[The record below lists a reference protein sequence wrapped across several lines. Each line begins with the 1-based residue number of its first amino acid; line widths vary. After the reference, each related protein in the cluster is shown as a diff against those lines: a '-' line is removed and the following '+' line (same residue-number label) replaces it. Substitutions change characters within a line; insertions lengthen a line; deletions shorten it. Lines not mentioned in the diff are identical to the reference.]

1 MTYTIIYKEEIMAPK
16 KKAGLGKGLDA
27 LFIDNST
34 EENSDK
40 LVNINDIEPKRDQ
53 PRKYFDEE
61 ALKELADSIAMH
73 GVIQPLLVRPLS
85 DGGYQLIAGERRWRA
100 SRMAGLTQVPVVVR
114 EMTDEEAMELALIEN
129 LQREDLNPIE
139 EAEGFKLLMDT
150 YSFTQEQAAEKVGK
164 SRPAVANALRL
175 LALPQEVLDMVKEGI
190 ISSGHARTLLPLS
203 DEKLIIK
210 LAVEIS
216 QKELSVRETEKIVKT
231 LLKPKSENAKKKS
244 KRDPYYDECEIAIR
258 EELGRK
264 AKINVSRG
272 NKGSIEIEF
281 FSKEDLQS
289 ILSALAGN

>member
-1 MTYTIIYKEEIMAPK
+1 MASK

-34 EENSDK
+34 EENGDK
-40 LVNINDIEPKRDQ
+40 LVNINDIEPNRDQ
-53 PRKYFDEE
+53 PRKFFDEE

-100 SRMAGLTQVPVVVR
+100 SRMAGLNQVPVVVK

-150 YSFTQEQAAEKVGK
+150 YSFTQEQAAERVGK

-175 LALPQEVLDMVKEGI
+175 LSLPEAVLDMVKQGI
-190 ISSGHARTLLPLS
+190 ISSGHARTLIPLT

-210 LAVEIS
+210 LAEEIS
-216 QKELSVRETEKIVKT
+216 QKELSVRETERIVKT
-231 LLKPKSENAKKKS
+231 LLKPKSEIVKKKS

-289 ILSALAGN
+289 ILEALAK

>member
-1 MTYTIIYKEEIMAPK
+1 MAPK

-34 EENSDK
+34 EENGDK

-53 PRKYFDEE
+53 PRKHFDEE

-114 EMTDEEAMELALIEN
+114 EMTDMEAMELALIEN

-139 EAEGFKLLMDT
+139 EAEGYKLLMDT

-164 SRPAVANALRL
+164 SRPAVANAMRL
-175 LALPQEVLDMVKEGI
+175 LVLPQEVLDMVKQGL

-210 LAVEIS
+210 LAEEIS
-216 QKELSVRETEKIVKT
+216 QKELSVRETERIVKT
-231 LLKPKSENAKKKS
+231 LLKPKSENTKKKS

-281 FSKEDLQS
+281 FSKDDLRS
-289 ILSALAGN
+289 ILEALAGN

>member
-1 MTYTIIYKEEIMAPK
+1 MAPK

-34 EENSDK
+34 EENGDK
-40 LVNINDIEPKRDQ
+40 LVNINDIEPNRDQ
-53 PRKYFDEE
+53 PRKFFDEE

-100 SRMAGLTQVPVVVR
+100 SRLAGLSQVPVVVK

-175 LALPQEVLDMVKEGI
+175 LSLPQAVLDMVKQGI
-190 ISSGHARTLLPLS
+190 ISSGHARTLIPLT
-203 DEKLIIK
+203 DENLIIK
-210 LAVEIS
+210 LAEEIS

-231 LLKPKSENAKKKS
+231 LLKPKNEIVKKKS

-289 ILSALAGN
+289 ILEAFAK

>member
-1 MTYTIIYKEEIMAPK
+1 MAPK

-34 EENSDK
+34 EENGDK

-100 SRMAGLTQVPVVVR
+100 SRMAGLSQVPVVVK

-175 LALPQEVLDMVKEGI
+175 LSLPQAVLDMVKQGL
-190 ISSGHARTLLPLS
+190 ISSGHARTLIPLT

-210 LAVEIS
+210 LAEEIS
-216 QKELSVRETEKIVKT
+216 QKELSVRETERIVKT
-231 LLKPKSENAKKKS
+231 LLKPKNEIVKKKS

-289 ILSALAGN
+289 ILEALAK